1 MSSDYKITDIE
12 SSEVE
17 KIFSPQCLEF
27 VIDLHNLFNSKRI
40 HLLEERKK
48 IQQKID
54 SGWMPD
60 FLEETRSIRESDW
73 TILSTPD
80 DLLDRRVEI
89 TAPPARKMIINALN
103 SGAKTF
109 MADFEDSLSPTWAN
123 ITTGQYYL
131 NLANKKSIDFTDSQS
146 GKEYKLINNPAV
158 LIIRPRGWHLP
169 EKHFCF

>member
-1 MSSDYKITDIE
+1 MSYNYKINEIKLD
-12 SSEVE
+12 EVK
-17 KIFSPQCLEF
+17 KIFSSQCLEF
-27 VIDLHNLFNSKRI
+27 LTDLHKFFNSKRI

-89 TAPPARKMIINALN
+89 TGPPVRKMIINALN

-123 ITTGQYYL
+123 I
-131 NLANKKSIDFTDSQS
+131 A
-146 GKEYKLINNPAV
+146 E
-158 LIIRPRGWHLP
+158 
-169 EKHFCF
+169 

>member
-12 SSEVE
+12 SSEVK
-17 KIFSPQCLEF
+17 KIFLPQCLEF

-60 FLEETRSIRESDW
+60 FLEETRTIRESDW

-89 TAPPARKMIINALN
+89 TAPPARKMIINAL
-103 SGAKTF
+103 K
-109 MADFEDSLSPTWAN
+109 M
-123 ITTGQYYL
+123 
-131 NLANKKSIDFTDSQS
+131 IDLVYVMTM
-146 GKEYKLINNPAV
+146 GG
-158 LIIRPRGWHLP
+158 PRGGTRVIGYSVFVEMFAYGKIGYGSAIGVILLILILP
-169 EKHFCF
+169 IILYQLRQLRRQL

>member
-1 MSSDYKITDIE
+1 MSSDHKITNIE
-12 SSEVE
+12 SSEVK
-17 KIFSPQCLEF
+17 KIFSTQCLEF
-27 VIDLHNLFNSKRI
+27 VTDLHNLFNSKRI

-89 TAPPARKMIINALN
+89 TAPPARKMIINAL
-103 SGAKTF
+103 K
-109 MADFEDSLSPTWAN
+109 M
-123 ITTGQYYL
+123 
-131 NLANKKSIDFTDSQS
+131 IDLVYVMTM
-146 GKEYKLINNPAV
+146 GG
-158 LIIRPRGWHLP
+158 PRGGTRVIGYSVFVEMFANGKIGYGSAIGVILLILILP
-169 EKHFCF
+169 IILYQLRQLRRQL

>member
-1 MSSDYKITDIE
+1 MSSDHKITNIE
-12 SSEVE
+12 SSEVK
-17 KIFSPQCLEF
+17 KIFSTQCLEF
-27 VIDLHNLFNSKRI
+27 VTDLHNLFNSKRI

-60 FLEETRSIRESDW
+60 FLEETQSIRESDW
-73 TILSTPD
+73 TIFSTPD

-109 MADFEDSLSPTWAN
+109 MADFEDSLSPTWKN
-123 ITTGQYYL
+123 IIDGHVYL
-131 NLANKKSIDFTDSQS
+131 
-146 GKEYKLINNPAV
+146 KEAV
-158 LIIRPRGWHLP
+158 NRNI
-169 EKHFCF
+169 E